1 MTELKELYPVGE
13 QPPLGYVPPKMHAW
27 LVRPERFGEPMKAWQ
42 VEVIDTP
49 EPADDEVLVY
59 VMAAGVNYNNVWAG
73 LGIPVDVIGARNKA
87 GEPERFHIGGS
98 DASGIVYQVGKDVTH
113 LKVGDEVAIHCG
125 TWSRDCPWVQSGEDP
140 MYSPTFR
147 IWGYE
152 TNWGSFAQFTRVQAH
167 QCLPRPQHLTWE
179 QSAAYMLV
187 GATAYRM
194 LYGWAEHAL
203 REDDVVLIW
212 GGAGGLGSMAIQIVK
227 AAGGKAV
234 AVVSEDDKFEYCQNL
249 GAVGCI
255 NRKNFDHW
263 GMLPHWKDTVGY
275 NQWLKGVRGFGKAI
289 WDVLGERR
297 SPRIVFEHPG
307 ETTIPTSIFVCDTGG
322 AVVICAGTT
331 GYNATVDLRYL
342 WMRQKRLQGS
352 HFANDQQAKGFN
364 DLVLAGKADPC
375 MSRAFTWDELPYSHQ
390 LMYENKH
397 PFGNMAILI
406 GAPDFGLGKKIAE
419 PAGLT
424 TIEPTA
430 EIREREDFYR
440 APLHPVDEQKPA
452 EAAAVEDTRL
462 VRELMHFGVISC
474 SQGTPVDEVAQRMTD
489 YHVHA
494 IVVTDADGYAVGVV
508 SQTDIVLARQGRSAA
523 EMAGI
528 LAGAIMSTN
537 VVTCAPEATI
547 SDAITLMT
555 RNRIH
560 RLVVVD
566 ARSGKPWP
574 VGVLSMTDIITY
586 GMRSAPLSGPAMSM
600 SPAALA
606 ADIYEPM
613 APEPNLA
620 ELGII
625 EDTTL
630 VADVMHQGVVTS
642 PTGASVMDA
651 ARQML
656 EHGIHAVVVVADDGR
671 AVGVV
676 SQTDVVLARQG
687 RTVEQAADLKV
698 GDIMTPSLVSCT
710 SDRKLSEAITLM
722 TRNRVHRLVV
732 VEDQAGKLMPVGILS
747 MTDVIRQFFSR
758 N

>member
-1 MTELKELYPVGE
+1 M
-13 QPPLGYVPPKMHAW
+13 
-27 LVRPERFGEPMKAWQ
+27 
-42 VEVIDTP
+42 
-49 EPADDEVLVY
+49 
-59 VMAAGVNYNNVWAG
+59 
-73 LGIPVDVIGARNKA
+73 
-87 GEPERFHIGGS
+87 
-98 DASGIVYQVGKDVTH
+98 
-113 LKVGDEVAIHCG
+113 
-125 TWSRDCPWVQSGEDP
+125 
-140 MYSPTFR
+140 
-147 IWGYE
+147 
-152 TNWGSFAQFTRVQAH
+152 
-167 QCLPRPQHLTWE
+167 
-179 QSAAYMLV
+179 
-187 GATAYRM
+187 
-194 LYGWAEHAL
+194 
-203 REDDVVLIW
+203 
-212 GGAGGLGSMAIQIVK
+212 
-227 AAGGKAV
+227 
-234 AVVSEDDKFEYCQNL
+234 VSEDDKFDYCTNL

-289 WDVLGERR
+289 WDVLGERK

-322 AVVICAGTT
+322 MVVICAGTT

-352 HFANDQQAKGFN
+352 HFANDDQAKGFN

-375 MSRAFTWDELPYSHQ
+375 MSRAFTWDELPFSHQ

-406 GAPDFGLGKKIAE
+406 GAPDFGLGKKLPE
-419 PAGLT
+419 PAEAVHV
-424 TIEPTA
+424 EPTA
-430 EIREREDFYR
+430 QPQEREGFYR
-440 APLHPVDEQKPA
+440 APLHPVDAPKPV
-452 EAAAVEDTRL
+452 EATVEDTRL
-462 VRELMHFGVISC
+462 VREMMHFGVISC
-474 SQGTPVDEVAQRMTD
+474 TETTPVDEVAQRMTD

-494 IVVTDADGYAVGVV
+494 IVVTDAAGYAVGVV
-508 SQTDIVLARQGRSAA
+508 SQTDVVLAHQGRTTDELAML
-523 EMAGI
+523 MAG
-528 LAGAIMSTN
+528 GIMSPH
-537 VVTCAPEATI
+537 VVTCTPEMSI
-547 SDAITLMT
+547 SEAITLMT

-566 ARSGKPWP
+566 TRSGKPWP

-586 GMRSAPLSGPAMSM
+586 GMRTASVGASAMSLPP
-600 SPAALA
+600 SALA
-606 ADIYEPM
+606 TDIYEPM
-613 APEPNLA
+613 APEPSLA
-620 ELGII
+620 DLGII
-625 EDTTL
+625 EDSTL

-642 PTGASVMDA
+642 LRNASVLDA
-651 ARQML
+651 AKQML
-656 EHGIHAVVVVADDGR
+656 EYGIHAVVVVGDDGH

-687 RTVEQAADLKV
+687 RTVEQAAALSV

-732 VEDQAGKLMPVGILS
+732 VEEQAGKLMPVGILS